1 MMNGIIAALQAMS
14 MAEVIAV
21 ILGVV
26 YLVLAVKR
34 SRWCWV
40 AGGISSAIVI
50 WLSAHKQ
57 LPMQAGLNV
66 YYVIVSIYGYWRWT
80 DAELPRPAVSLLPLR
95 WHVAGTVGVVVI
107 SILTAQYLVRET
119 RAAWPYLDSLTT
131 WGSLF
136 TTWLVARVKLENWA
150 YWFVIDAVEAFL
162 FFEQKLYLLGL
173 MTAVTLIVIIVGH
186 RSWWRIWREQGA
198 AAVAAATG

>member
-1 MMNGIIAALQAMS
+1 MMDSILAAFQAMS
-14 MAEVIAV
+14 IAELVAV
-21 ILGVV
+21 LLGVV

-40 AGGISSAIVI
+40 AGGISSAIMI
-50 WLSAHKQ
+50 WLSARAA

-66 YYVIVSIYGYWRWT
+66 YYVIVSVYGYWRWT
-80 DAELPRPAVSLLPLR
+80 DADVPRPAVTLLALR
-95 WHVAGTVGVVVI
+95 WHVTGSLAVVLV
-107 SILTAQYLVRET
+107 SVLTAQYLKRET
-119 RAAWPYLDSLTT
+119 QAAWPYLDSLTT

-162 FFEQKLYLLGL
+162 FFEQKLLLVGL
-173 MTAVTLIVIIVGH
+173 MTTATLVVIIIGH
-186 RSWWRIWREQGA
+186 RSWWRTWRQQSGA
-198 AAVAAATG
+198 AVPVGA

>member
-1 MMNGIIAALQAMS
+1 MMNEIVTAFRALS
-14 MAEVIAV
+14 WTEVIAV

-40 AGGISSAIVI
+40 AGGISSALVI
-50 WLSAHKQ
+50 WLSAHRG
-57 LPMQAGLNV
+57 LPMQASLNV
-66 YYVIVSIYGYWRWT
+66 YYVIVSVYGYWHWT
-80 DAELPRPAVSLLPLR
+80 DAAIPRPAVSLLPLR
-95 WHVAGTVGVVVI
+95 WHVIDTLAVVLV
-107 SILTAQYLVRET
+107 SVLTAQYLVRET
-119 RAAWPYLDSLTT
+119 QAAWPYLDSLTT
-131 WGSLF
+131 WGSLY

-173 MTAVTLIVIIVGH
+173 MTAATLIVIVFGH
-186 RSWWRIWREQGA
+186 RSWWRTWRQQSA
-198 AAVAAATG
+198 AALPVGA

>member
-1 MMNGIIAALQAMS
+1 MTAAIIAALRAMS
-14 MAEVIAV
+14 IAEVISV

-40 AGGISSAIVI
+40 AGGISSAIMI
-50 WLSAHKQ
+50 WLSAHRA
-57 LPMQAGLNV
+57 LPMQAWLNV
-66 YYVIVSIYGYWRWT
+66 YYVVVSVYGYWRWT
-80 DAELPRPAVSLLPLR
+80 DAQVPRPAVSLLPLR
-95 WHVAGTVGVVVI
+95 WHVAGVVAVVLV
-107 SILTAQYLVRET
+107 SMLTAQYLVRET
-119 RAAWPYLDSLTT
+119 QAAWPYLDSLTT

-162 FFEQKLYLLGL
+162 FFEQKLYLVGL
-173 MTAVTLIVIIVGH
+173 MTMATLVVIIVGH
-186 RSWWRIWREQGA
+186 RSWWRIWRQQSA
-198 AAVAAATG
+198 AAVPVGA

>member
-1 MMNGIIAALQAMS
+1 MMNEIVAAFRKMS
-14 MAEVIAV
+14 LAELIAV

-50 WLSAHKQ
+50 WLSARAA
-57 LPMQAGLNV
+57 LPMQAWLNV
-66 YYVIVSIYGYWRWT
+66 YYVVVSVYGYWHWT
-80 DAELPRPAVSLLPLR
+80 DADVPHPAVSLLPLR
-95 WHVAGTVGVVVI
+95 WHLIDTLAVVLV
-107 SILTAQYLVRET
+107 SVLSAQYLVRET
-119 RAAWPYLDSLTT
+119 QAAWPYLDSFTT
-131 WGSLF
+131 WGSLY

-173 MTAVTLIVIIVGH
+173 MTAATLIVIVFGH
-186 RSWWRIWREQGA
+186 RSWWRIWRQQSA
-198 AAVAAATG
+198 AAVPVGA

>member
-1 MMNGIIAALQAMS
+1 MMSSLIAALQAMS
-14 MAEVIAV
+14 IAELIAV
-21 ILGVV
+21 LLGVV

-50 WLSAHKQ
+50 WLSAQ
-57 LPMQAGLNV
+57 RALPMQAWLNV
-66 YYVIVSIYGYWRWT
+66 YYVGVSVYGYWRWT
-80 DAELPRPAVSLLPLR
+80 DKEIPRPVVTLLPLR
-95 WHVAGTVGVVVI
+95 WHVIGTLGVVLI
-107 SILTAQYLVRET
+107 SVLTAQYLVRET
-119 RAAWPYLDSLTT
+119 QAAWPYLDSLTT

-136 TTWLVARVKLENWA
+136 TTWLTARVKLENWA

-173 MTAVTLIVIIVGH
+173 MTAATLVVIIIGH
-186 RSWWRIWREQGA
+186 RSWWRSWQQQQRVAEPLA
-198 AAVAAATG
+198 A

>member
-1 MMNGIIAALQAMS
+1 MMNELIAAYRAMTL
-14 MAEVIAV
+14 AELIAV
-21 ILGVV
+21 VLGVV

-50 WLSAHKQ
+50 WLSAHRG

-66 YYVIVSIYGYWRWT
+66 YYVIVSVYGYWHWT
-80 DAELPRPAVSLLPLR
+80 DAQVPRPAVSVLPLR
-95 WHVAGTVGVVVI
+95 WHLVDSLAVIGVSV
-107 SILTAQYLVRET
+107 LTAQYLVRET
-119 RAAWPYLDSLTT
+119 QAAWPYLDSLTT
-131 WGSLF
+131 WGSLY

-173 MTAVTLIVIIVGH
+173 MTAVTLIVIVFGH
-186 RSWWRIWREQGA
+186 RSWWRTWRAQASSAEPMGA
-198 AAVAAATG
+198 

>member
-1 MMNGIIAALQAMS
+1 MSWLIAAVGEIS
-14 MAEVIAV
+14 IAEWLAV

-50 WLSAHKQ
+50 WLSAQ
-57 LPMQAGLNV
+57 SALPMQAWLNV
-66 YYVIVSIYGYWRWT
+66 YYVVVSVYGYWHWT
-80 DAELPRPAVSLLPLR
+80 DADIPHPAVTLLPVR
-95 WHVAGTVGVVVI
+95 WHIIGSLAVVLV
-107 SILTAQYLVRET
+107 SVLTAQYLVRET
-119 RAAWPYLDSLTT
+119 HAAWPYLDSLTT

-136 TTWLVARVKLENWA
+136 TTWLTARVKLENWA

-173 MTAVTLIVIIVGH
+173 MTAATLVVIIVGH
-186 RSWWRIWREQGA
+186 RSWSRTWRQQGI
-198 AAVAAATG
+198 AAVPVGV

>member
-1 MMNGIIAALQAMS
+1 MMNEIIAAFRKMS
-14 MAEVIAV
+14 LAELIAV

-50 WLSAHKQ
+50 WLSARAA
-57 LPMQAGLNV
+57 LPMQAWLNV
-66 YYVIVSIYGYWRWT
+66 YYVVVSVYGYWHWT
-80 DAELPRPAVSLLPLR
+80 DADVPHPAVSLLPLR
-95 WHVAGTVGVVVI
+95 WHLIDTLAVVLV
-107 SILTAQYLVRET
+107 SVLSAQYLVRET
-119 RAAWPYLDSLTT
+119 QAAWPYLDSFTT
-131 WGSLF
+131 WGSLY

-173 MTAVTLIVIIVGH
+173 MTAATLLVIVFGH
-186 RSWWRIWREQGA
+186 RSWWRIWRQQTA
-198 AAVAAATG
+198 AALPAGA

>member
-1 MMNGIIAALQAMS
+1 MMAGIIAALQAMS
-14 MAEVIAV
+14 IAEVIAV

-34 SRWCWV
+34 SRWCWL

-50 WLSAHKQ
+50 WLSAHRG
-57 LPMQAGLNV
+57 LPMQAALNV
-66 YYVIVSIYGYWRWT
+66 YYVIVSVYGYWHWT
-80 DAELPRPAVSLLPLR
+80 DADIARPAVSLLPLR
-95 WHVAGTVGVVVI
+95 WHVIDSFAVVLV
-107 SILTAQYLVRET
+107 SVLTAQYLVRET
-119 RAAWPYLDSLTT
+119 QAAWPYLDSLTT
-131 WGSLF
+131 WGSLY

-173 MTAVTLIVIIVGH
+173 MTAVTLIVIVFGH
-186 RSWWRIWREQGA
+186 RSWWRTWRAQTGA
-198 AAVAAATG
+198 AVPVGA

>member
-1 MMNGIIAALQAMS
+1 MTDQLIAALRQMTL
-14 MAEVIAV
+14 AEVIAV

-50 WLSAHKQ
+50 WLSAHKA
-57 LPMQAGLNV
+57 LPMQAALNV
-66 YYVIVSIYGYWRWT
+66 YYVIVSVYGYWRWT
-80 DAELPRPAVSLLPLR
+80 DADLPRPVVSLLPLR
-95 WHVAGTVGVVVI
+95 WHVAGSLAVVLI

-119 RAAWPYLDSLTT
+119 QAAWPYLDSLTT

-173 MTAVTLIVIIVGH
+173 MTAVTLVVIIFGQ
-186 RSWWRIWREQGA
+186 RAWWRTWREQRRASALVGA
-198 AAVAAATG
+198 

>member
-1 MMNGIIAALQAMS
+1 MMAKLIAALQAMS
-14 MAEVIAV
+14 VAEVIAV
-21 ILGVV
+21 ILGVA
-26 YLVLAVKR
+26 YLVLAVRR

-50 WLSAHKQ
+50 WLSAQKG
-57 LPMQAGLNV
+57 LPMQALLNV
-66 YYVIVSIYGYWRWT
+66 YYVIVSVYGYWRWT
-80 DAELPRPAVSLLPLR
+80 DADIPRPAVSLLPLR
-95 WHVAGTVGVVVI
+95 WHLIGTLGVVLV
-107 SILTAQYLVRET
+107 SVLTAQYLERET
-119 RAAWPYLDSLTT
+119 QAAWPYLDSLTT

-173 MTAVTLIVIIVGH
+173 MTAATLVVILFGH
-186 RSWWRIWREQGA
+186 RAWWRTWRQQGRA
-198 AAVAAATG
+198 ALPVAA

>member
-1 MMNGIIAALQAMS
+1 MSQIIAALKAMS

-21 ILGVV
+21 ILGVA

-50 WLSAHKQ
+50 WLSARQ
-57 LPMQAGLNV
+57 GLPMQAGLNV
-66 YYVIVSIYGYWRWT
+66 YYVLVSIYGYWHWT
-80 DAELPRPAVSLLPLR
+80 DADIPRPAVSLLPLR
-95 WHVAGTVGVVVI
+95 WHVLGTLAVI
-107 SILTAQYLVRET
+107 LTSILTAQYLQRET
-119 RAAWPYLDSLTT
+119 QAAWPYLDSLTT

-150 YWFVIDAVEAFL
+150 YWFVIDAVEAYL

-173 MTAVTLIVIIVGH
+173 MTAATLIVILFGH
-186 RSWWRIWREQGA
+186 RSWSRTWRAQTA
-198 AAVAAATG
+198 AAIPAGA

>member
-1 MMNGIIAALQAMS
+1 MMSAVIAALQAMS
-14 MAEVIAV
+14 LAEVIAV

-40 AGGISSAIVI
+40 AGGVSSAIVI
-50 WLSAHKQ
+50 WLSAQ
-57 LPMQAGLNV
+57 RGLPMQAALNV
-66 YYVIVSIYGYWRWT
+66 YYVIVSVYGYWRWT
-80 DAELPRPAVSLLPLR
+80 DADIPRPPVSLLPPR
-95 WHVAGTVGVVVI
+95 WHVMGTLGVVLV
-107 SILTAQYLVRET
+107 SILTAQYLERET
-119 RAAWPYLDSLTT
+119 QAAWPYLDSLTT

-162 FFEQKLYLLGL
+162 FFEQKLYLLGI
-173 MTAVTLIVIIVGH
+173 MTAATLVVILFGQ
-186 RSWWRIWREQGA
+186 RAWWRTWREQVRSAAPA
-198 AAVAAATG
+198 AA